1 MSGGCLGALFG
12 IGWKPDQSVRQDN
25 REDSIADLGESDMSE
40 GDIHSGPGGYE
51 GMGYSGGYAAD
62 YFGCDEGEEH

>member
-1 MSGGCLGALFG
+1 MAGGCLGFLFG
-12 IGWKPDQSVRQDN
+12 YVEPKPPV
-25 REDSIADLGESDMSE
+25 SDELDGLSE

-62 YFGCDEGEEH
+62 YMADLFDEDVSD